1 MFYLFVVAV
10 IAVVVVVL
18 EMHFGSINELP
29 VHQVGG
35 VRISLYE
42 SRTTTSD
49 ICLPVVIFS

>member
-10 IAVVVVVL
+10 IAVVVVL